1 MYKISIDN
9 NAGFCFGVV
18 NAVNLAGQNVI
29 SNNGLYSLGQIV
41 HNPVEMER
49 LQTLGVKVID
59 HKKLAQL
66 KNTTI
71 LFRAHGEPPESY
83 LLTKQN
89 GNKIIDATCP
99 VVLKLQQRIA
109 QAYKRVEPEKGQVII
124 FGKKGHAEV
133 IGLTGQIN
141 NKAIV
146 IETNDDYKLY
156 NPEKITEVFSQTT
169 ASPIKFQQLV
179 NYINS
184 VKQNTVIIHDTI
196 CRQVSGRAVK
206 LEKFVTQNQV
216 IIFVGGK
223 NSSNAAELFK
233 VCKQFNSNSYFIES
247 VNEIDCNWFKNVETI
262 GISGAT
268 STPRWLLDNVANYI
282 EGNCYLNR
290 LSK

>member
-29 SNNGLYSLGQIV
+29 NNNGLYSLGQIV

-49 LQTLGVKVID
+49 LQTLGVTVID

-83 LLTKQN
+83 LLAKQN